1 MKWSLYLGRIFGIKL
16 FVHWT
21 FSLLIAWIVFLNI
34 KQGLGTSDIFWSI
47 GFVLSVFACLT
58 MHELGH
64 ALTARRFG
72 VRTQDIIL
80 LPIGGMARLESI
92 PEVPRQELLVAIAG
106 PIVNVVIAGILYLF
120 LFFTSGIPQV
130 NQFATINAHNF
141 LFMLFS
147 VNIVL
152 AVFNLIPAF
161 PMDGGRM
168 LRALL
173 SMKLNRSN
181 ATRIA
186 AFIGQVLAI
195 GFAIIGLFSNP
206 FLVVIGIVIFLGAQS
221 EANFTEA
228 KYFLKGYTV
237 NDILMHEFATISID
251 DPISKAIKVIL
262 NGQSKDFIVMHNNV
276 VSGTL
281 SRDEIIKA
289 LYEKDQHVK
298 VKDVMNKSLKYL
310 KPTDSL
316 ESLFQQMQ
324 LKQLTIMPVIENDKL
339 VGVVDSENLIEFIMI
354 TQAKKNEIVVKES
367 EELSS

>member
-1 MKWSLYLGRIFGIKL
+1 MKWSLYLGKLFGIKL

-21 FSLLIAWIVFLNI
+21 FSLLIAWIVYINI
-34 KQGLGTSDIFWSI
+34 KQGLGTMDIFWSL
-47 GFVLSVFACLT
+47 GFIFSVFACLT

-72 VRTQDIIL
+72 VNTQDIIL

-92 PEVPRQELLVAIAG
+92 PEIPRQELLVAIAG
-106 PIVNVVIAGILYLF
+106 PIVNILIAGVLYLF
-120 LFFTSGIPQV
+120 LLLTDGWPNLAEFTV
-130 NQFATINAHNF
+130 INSQNF
-141 LFMLFS
+141 LYMLFT
-147 VNIVL
+147 VNLVL
-152 AVFNLIPAF
+152 AGFNLIPAF

-168 LRALL
+168 LRAIL
-173 SMKLNRSN
+173 SMRLNRPL

-186 AFIGQVLAI
+186 AFIGQALAI
-195 GFAIIGLFSNP
+195 GFAIVGLFSNP

-228 KYFLKGYTV
+228 KYFLKGYTINNV
-237 NDILMHEFATISID
+237 LMHQFETLSVD

-262 NGQSKDFIVMHNNV
+262 NGQAKDFIVMDDDV
-276 VSGTL
+276 VAGSL

-289 LYEKDQHVK
+289 LYEKDQHIQVK
-298 VKDVMNKSLKYL
+298 EVMNRKLKYL

-316 ESLFQQMQ
+316 ETLFQMMQ
-324 LKQLTIMPVIENDKL
+324 SKQLNIMPVIEGDKL

-354 TQAKKNEIVVKES
+354 TQAQKNGIVYNEPDQIKE
-367 EELSS
+367 